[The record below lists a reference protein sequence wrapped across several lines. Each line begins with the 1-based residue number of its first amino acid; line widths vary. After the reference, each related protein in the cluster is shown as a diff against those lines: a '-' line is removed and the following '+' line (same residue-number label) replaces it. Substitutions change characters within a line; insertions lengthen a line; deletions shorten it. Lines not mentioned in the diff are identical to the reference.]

1 MPRHVERRLT
11 TILSAD
17 VAEYSRLMRADE
29 DGTMRGLT
37 ACRAVIDA
45 LVAEHRGRVANTAG
59 DAVLAEFP
67 SVVDGLL
74 CAIAIQRG
82 IARLY
87 EDLAPERRIQFRV
100 GVHVGDVMPRGGDL
114 FGDAVNVAA
123 RLQAIAE
130 PGGICVSAAVR
141 EHVGSRVTAAFA
153 DAGLQQVKNI
163 AEPIRVFRVGSR
175 RPDRLGVMQSVLPL
189 PDKPSVAVLP
199 FANMSSDPEQD

>member
-1 MPRHVERRLT
+1 RSSPLTIGLKTYREHPDPSEGPGRPAIPHSIEFRDEAGESTGMPRHVERRLT

-87 EDLAPERRIQFRV
+87 EDLAQERRIQFRI
-100 GVHVGDVMPRGGDL
+100 GIHV
-114 FGDAVNVAA
+114 
-123 RLQAIAE
+123 
-130 PGGICVSAAVR
+130 
-141 EHVGSRVTAAFA
+141 
-153 DAGLQQVKNI
+153 
-163 AEPIRVFRVGSR
+163 
-175 RPDRLGVMQSVLPL
+175 
-189 PDKPSVAVLP
+189 
-199 FANMSSDPEQD
+199 

>member
-130 PGGICVSAAVR
+130 PGGICVSAPF
-141 EHVGSRVTAAFA
+141 G
-153 DAGLQQVKNI
+153 N
-163 AEPIRVFRVGSR
+163 
-175 RPDRLGVMQSVLPL
+175 MSVPGLPL
-189 PDKPSVAVLP
+189 LSRML
-199 FANMSSDPEQD
+199 